1 MKKRLFSVITAA
13 AMALNLVACG
23 GVTISG
29 VALPEGMNLEKGAT
43 QQLQLEYSADGDVAA
58 DKIAEA
64 AGKLTVE
71 WSSSDESI
79 ATVDA
84 EGNVTAVEA
93 GEAYVLL

>member
-43 QQLQLEYSADGDVAA
+43 QQL
-58 DKIAEA
+58 
-64 AGKLTVE
+64 
-71 WSSSDESI
+71 
-79 ATVDA
+79 
-84 EGNVTAVEA
+84 
-93 GEAYVLL
+93 